1 MKMKYRWLLLIT
13 PVLMADAHGEID
25 ATVLKIKR
33 ISDGDTLVSTEDIRI
48 RLWGIDTP
56 ERDQPYGDS
65 ATGAL
70 ANMLDN
76 QKLYLKTMDVDRY
89 GRKVAVIYT
98 ADGDEVN
105 LKMVCDGHAWWYER
119 YASRASDYEQCQEDA
134 QKNKRG
140 LWAEENP
147 LAPWDWRRK

>member
-13 PVLMADAHGEID
+13 PVLMADAYGEID
-25 ATVLKIKR
+25 VTVLKIKR

-70 ANMLDN
+70 ANMLEN
-76 QKLYLKTMDVDRY
+76 QKLYLKTIDVDRY
-89 GRKVAVIYT
+89 GRKVAII
-98 ADGDEVN
+98 
-105 LKMVCDGHAWWYER
+105 
-119 YASRASDYEQCQEDA
+119 
-134 QKNKRG
+134 
-140 LWAEENP
+140 
-147 LAPWDWRRK
+147 